1 MEPILD
7 KNATRERLIKEAA
20 GKDIIHLSCHGYF
33 NPQEPLNSG
42 LLLSDGLLTVKDIFG
57 MSMDAD
63 LLALSACETGINEQ
77 KPGDELVGL
86 TRAFLY
92 TGTRSVMV
100 TLWSVSAKSTFILMD
115 SFYEKLKTEKISKAK
130 ALQEIQV
137 ELMRLTAQEAID
149 YYEKIKTQLK
159 GYEAFPTHRLIDRI
173 IADTRFNV
181 HDFKEALKEYKELLP
196 GLDPHS
202 DEYKELKKNISIC
215 QIALSSPEPADYG
228 KHVYAHPYYWAPF
241 VLVGDW
247 R

>member
-20 GKDIIHLSCHGYF
+20 GKDIIHLSCHGRF
-33 NPQEPLNSG
+33 DPQEPLNSG
-42 LLLSDGLLTVKDIFG
+42 LCLSDGWLTVKDIFG

-63 LLALSACETGINEQ
+63 LLALSACKTGINKQ

-92 TGTRSVMV
+92 TGTRSVIV
-100 TLWSVSAKSTFILMD
+100 TLWKATTESTFILMD
-115 SFYEKLKTEKISKAK
+115 SFYKKLKDEKMSKAE

-149 YYEKIKTQLK
+149 YYEKIRIQLK
-159 GYEAFPTHRLIDRI
+159 GYEEFSTHRLIDRI
-173 IADTRFNV
+173 IADTRFDA
-181 HDFKEALKEYKELLP
+181 HDYKEALKEYKQLLQ

-202 DEYKELKKNISIC
+202 DEYKELKIKISQC
-215 QIALSSPEPADYG
+215 QLALSSPEPADYG